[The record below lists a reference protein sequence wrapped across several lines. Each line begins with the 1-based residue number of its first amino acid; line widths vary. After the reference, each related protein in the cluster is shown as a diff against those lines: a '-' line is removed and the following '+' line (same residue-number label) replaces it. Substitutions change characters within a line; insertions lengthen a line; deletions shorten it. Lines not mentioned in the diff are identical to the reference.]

1 MIDFEL
7 IQKQKQL
14 NRCVAELSKASYLAI
29 DTEFRREHSYFAE
42 LALIQIASDTAI
54 ACIDPL
60 ADLDLSELSDLLS
73 NDIPTYLHAGYQD
86 AEICMQSLNCQLGNV
101 LDTQIAAAFC
111 NYQAQISYQNIV
123 ENCLGIQL
131 DKSAS
136 RSDWMR
142 RPLTAHQLNYAKAD
156 VLHLGD
162 VAEVLKHQLSEKNHL
177 NWAWEE
183 SARLVQEAC
192 TPPSAEAAWE
202 RIKVRNDVTADAQRY
217 LIALHQWREQQAI
230 DLDKPRNWIAHDNT
244 LLAIATSDTVIT
256 VDEIATLLQQ
266 DRRADIAL
274 AVPIKEIMQH
284 VSSSANL
291 DSDNNSAK
299 TLQLIDSS
307 PKETLLLKS
316 VMKYVHWKANQLNLP
331 ASLLASKK
339 MVTALVREQP
349 TPLAS
354 GWRLAV
360 IGETL
365 QAIIADEKQ
374 LSFSKNGEPTLS

>member
-1 MIDFEL
+1 
-7 IQKQKQL
+7 
-14 NRCVAELSKASYLAI
+14 
-29 DTEFRREHSYFAE
+29 
-42 LALIQIASDTAI
+42 
-54 ACIDPL
+54 
-60 ADLDLSELSDLLS
+60 
-73 NDIPTYLHAGYQD
+73 
-86 AEICMQSLNCQLGNV
+86 
-101 LDTQIAAAFC
+101 
-111 NYQAQISYQNIV
+111 
-123 ENCLGIQL
+123 
-131 DKSAS
+131 
-136 RSDWMR
+136 
-142 RPLTAHQLNYAKAD
+142 
-156 VLHLGD
+156 
-162 VAEVLKHQLSEKNHL
+162 
-177 NWAWEE
+177 
-183 SARLVQEAC
+183 
-192 TPPSAEAAWE
+192 
-202 RIKVRNDVTADAQRY
+202 
-217 LIALHQWREQQAI
+217 LHQWREQQAI